1 VKPAEQPFDRYRPS
15 ELRSFILGAALTV
28 ALTGCTTTPP
38 DVRRP
43 DTRIVPMKIASQPV
57 GAAIFMNG
65 EYMGLTPLT
74 IPVEAD
80 AEGKW
85 KHSVRIQCQVPQD
98 PFSEDTY
105 TSYRG
110 YAVPRH
116 LLFRVPKYIHW
127 YTATQQR
134 KPDLP

>member
-1 VKPAEQPFDRYRPS
+1 VKPAEQPFGGYQPS
-15 ELRSFILGAALTV
+15 RRRAFIIGVALAF

-80 AEGKW
+80 AEGEW
-85 KHSVRIQCQVPQD
+85 KHDVRIQCQVPQD

-105 TSYRG
+105 KSYTG
-110 YAVPRH
+110 YAVPKH
-116 LLFRVPKYIHW
+116 LLFRVPKYMHW
-127 YTATQQR
+127 YSATQQQR
-134 KPDLP
+134 PELP